1 MLQCRSGLSVKHVVV
16 SCRSGLSVEHVVVS
30 QYGSGRLLSRGQSAV
45 CCGIVVLT
53 ARLPGKLQHRVLQQR
68 PPPNEHIV
76 VILSSR
82 KRFTHNYKQI
92 VKYTF
97 AYDSLVVLR

>member
-1 MLQCRSGLSVKHVVV
+1 MKHVAV
-16 SCRSGLSVEHVVVS
+16 SCRSGLSIKHVVVS

-53 ARLPGKLQHRVLQQR
+53 ARFPGKLQHRVLQQQP

-92 VKYTF
+92 LKYAF
-97 AYDSLVVLR
+97 AYGSLVVLR